1 MVLNH
6 YSYENSQS
14 LKSSNSTSELKLV
27 NNSYI
32 NTHNVTSNT
41 TSNNSFGNSEWDCS
55 ITTRSSN
62 SNKTTP
68 LLICH
73 QNIKGLRNKI
83 DEISMLWS
91 SNFPH
96 VLCFTEHHLGNN
108 EINCIYINSYNLG
121 AKYCRTNR
129 KLVES
134 VYSFM
139 KPYHSQSLI

>member
-14 LKSSNSTSELKLV
+14 LESSNNCTSEIKLV

-41 TSNNSFGNSEWDCS
+41 TSNNSIGNSEQACS
-55 ITTRSSN
+55 ITTRPSN

-68 LLICH
+68 LLIYR
-73 QNIKGLRNKI
+73 QNIRGLRNKT
-83 DEISMLWS
+83 DELSMLWS

-96 VLCFTEHHLGNN
+96 ILCFTEHHL
-108 EINCIYINSYNLG
+108 
-121 AKYCRTNR
+121 
-129 KLVES
+129 VM
-134 VYSFM
+134 M
-139 KPYHSQSLI
+139 K

>member
-1 MVLNH
+1 MVLIY

-62 SNKTTP
+62 SNKTIP
-68 LLICH
+68 LLIYH
-73 QNIKGLRNKI
+73 QNVRGLRNKI
-83 DEISMLWS
+83 DELSMLCLLI
-91 SNFPH
+91 FPMYF
-96 VLCFTEHHLGNN
+96 VLLNT
-108 EINCIYINSYNLG
+108 
-121 AKYCRTNR
+121 T
-129 KLVES
+129 LVM
-134 VYSFM
+134 M
-139 KPYHSQSLI
+139 K